1 MASASFTV
9 SGAVLRDLLGL
20 PSGAQVESVEVEVSC
35 PAIKPGH
42 DIAPMFHTIG
52 GRMRLRSWNQTRRP
66 KGRPLSLAERDVL
79 QQQVSALSKSLAFAS
94 SVNRNYARE
103 FATYDKK
110 APVTACLPKRYAR
123 S

>member
-42 DIAPMFHTIG
+42 DIAPSFHTIG

-66 KGRPLSLAERDVL
+66 KGRPLSPAERDLL
-79 QQQVSALSKSLAFAS
+79 QQQVSDLSKSLTFAS
-94 SVNRNYARE
+94 NINRNYARE
-103 FATYDKK
+103 FSASAARDT
-110 APVTACLPKRYAR
+110 TQIRLPKRYAR
-123 S
+123 